1 MPFLTYKIKNEI
13 FDNYKGLNIKNF
25 NRFLNDIDD
34 LNYSKKTILV
44 DNKISILKKIQDI
57 QKSMSKNIISDN
69 SLQVFNALLIESYR
83 IFNLS
88 NKTTELNKTKIDFI
102 KDEENEIERSEK
114 KKIIKGQYNYQDFG
128 GKSEKLR
135 EDFLDKIKLF
145 IESENDK
152 EKKIDEI
159 YIFHKELSKM
169 LIPIVKNKKRD
180 VQQFN
185 KKTKKKY
192 IISKDQTNLNQNFED
207 YLNNESLAYKEN
219 IKTIFNYKKNLKI
232 IQNSINLIL
241 NWWLSFSEKNIPS
254 KITIISDTP
263 DCLLGESSE
272 NMIKAENLI
281 NNFLFKNIIQANI
294 NNIQPKFIFLNRD
307 EFNEI
312 PQLKESTEIWT
323 HKRHFV
329 FGVNQ
334 DFVFS
339 SHFGVEILSD
349 SNPKKIRQ
357 KTILEVEDNEKD
369 SHLFHLRHIIPY
381 INKKNHLNNE
391 IQEML
396 HEEELMQWDAY
407 KK

>member
-13 FDNYKGLNIKNF
+13 FDNYKSWNIKNF

-34 LNYSKKTILV
+34 LNYSKKSILV
-44 DNKISILKKIQDI
+44 DNKISVLKKIQDI
-57 QKSMSKNIISDN
+57 QKLISKNTLNNN
-69 SLQVFNALLIESYR
+69 SLQVVNALLIDAYR
-83 IFNLS
+83 IFNFS
-88 NKTTELNKTKIDFI
+88 NKAEELNKAKIDFI

-114 KKIIKGQYNYQDFG
+114 KKIIKGQYNYHDFEG
-128 GKSEKLR
+128 NSEKLR

-145 IESENDK
+145 IESENKK

-169 LIPIVKNKKRD
+169 LIPIIKNKKRD
-180 VQQFN
+180 VEQFD
-185 KKTKKKY
+185 KKTKKKFT
-192 IISKDQTNLNQNFED
+192 IVKDKTNLNQNFED
-207 YLNNESLAYKEN
+207 YLNNESLAYSEN
-219 IKTIFNYKKNLKI
+219 IKAIFNYKKNLKI

-263 DCLLGESSE
+263 DSLLGESSE

-281 NNFLFKNIIQANI
+281 NNFLFKNIVQANI
-294 NNIQPKFIFLNRD
+294 NTIQPKFIFLNRD
-307 EFNEI
+307 EFKEI
-312 PQLKESTEIWT
+312 PQLKDNNEIWT

-349 SNPKKIRQ
+349 TNPKKIRQ
-357 KTILEVEDNEKD
+357 KTILEVEDDEND
-369 SHLFHLRHIIPY
+369 SHLFHLKHIIPY
-381 INKKNHLNNE
+381 LNKKNHMSNV

-396 HEEELMQWDAY
+396 HEEELMQWNTY